1 MMNPAGQRRA
11 RQTNNRASGRRG
23 DPQCAPQEISFE
35 FFVLRARTLAALH
48 RAGITTVGQA
58 RSLSEQDLLGVTNV
72 GPKSVADL
80 HRALAERS
88 LGPEDPLPCLA
99 LSRPLSDRDEAMVH
113 MHASGAG
120 LTAIARHF
128 DVSRTRVKQI
138 LDRAEQTSA

>member
-11 RQTNNRASGRRG
+11 RQTNNRASERRG
-23 DPQCAPQEISFE
+23 DPQEISFE
-35 FFVLRARTLAALH
+35 IFVLRARTLAALH

-88 LGPEDPLPCLA
+88 LDPEDPLPCLA

-113 MHASGAG
+113 MPASGAG

-138 LDRAEQTSA
+138 LDRAERDPA

>member
-1 MMNPAGQRRA
+1 MDS
-11 RQTNNRASGRRG
+11 RASGRRG
-23 DPQCAPQEISFE
+23 DLREVSLTS
-35 FFVLRARTLAALH
+35 FVLRARTLAALG

-80 HRALAERS
+80 RRALAERI
-88 LGPEDPLPCLA
+88 LGPEDPLSCLA
-99 LSRPLSDRDEAMVH
+99 LPRPLSDRDEAMVH

-128 DVSRTRVKQI
+128 GVSRNRVVQI